1 MNTILLK
8 QTIPAESGRT
18 NLTHYE
24 VVEHNGKKFL
34 IYVEGSNGDYL
45 GFNKKCCIKVMNES
59 GVWEN
64 VVDNRQLGFSPNND
78 KMYYSNN
85 VELKKS
91 ILENNVKQLKDYII
105 AVY

>member
-8 QTIPAESGRT
+8 QTIPTESGRT

-45 GFNKKCCIKVMNES
+45 GFNKKCCVKVMTES
-59 GVWEN
+59 GAWEN
-64 VVDNRQLGFSPNND
+64 VVDNRQLGFSANND
-78 KMYYSNN
+78 KMYYGNN

-91 ILENNVKQLKDYII
+91 ILESNVKQLKDYIL

>member
-8 QTIPAESGRT
+8 QTIPTDSGRT

-45 GFNKKCCIKVMNES
+45 GFNKKCCVKVMNE
-59 GVWEN
+59 
-64 VVDNRQLGFSPNND
+64 QLGFSPNND

-91 ILENNVKQLKDYII
+91 ILENNVKQLKDYIL